1 VVEILRDLDTL
12 TARKPCSIN
21 LGPLIRNSFFC
32 CSQDDPTGRV
42 RMSLLFVR
50 KNGIAAMMLAM
61 IAIANVIKDVTA
73 MEDASIIGSMMLDCN
88 LRWLM

>member
-1 VVEILRDLDTL
+1 
-12 TARKPCSIN
+12 
-21 LGPLIRNSFFC
+21 
-32 CSQDDPTGRV
+32 
-42 RMSLLFVR
+42 MSLLFVR